1 MPYGVNGWVE
11 ILWDWTLEEEIQQ
24 WCSFINL
31 NRFCFYG
38 DEVTNRLFGLT
49 KRPCKNPYF
58 ADRGVPKD
66 CSKHVAEEVKS
77 NEKFIKQYGEG
88 NFGHTWATWSEI
100 KPCLAELKQA
110 RDLPRW
116 MPIFTLLQELCSE
129 RTNPHRMI
137 LQPEWIRFVV
147 WGNW

>member
-110 RDLPRW
+110 RFAQVDANFYAAARIMFGKNKSP
-116 MPIFTLLQELCSE
+116 S
-129 RTNPHRMI
+129 NDSSA
-137 LQPEWIRFVV
+137 
-147 WGNW
+147 